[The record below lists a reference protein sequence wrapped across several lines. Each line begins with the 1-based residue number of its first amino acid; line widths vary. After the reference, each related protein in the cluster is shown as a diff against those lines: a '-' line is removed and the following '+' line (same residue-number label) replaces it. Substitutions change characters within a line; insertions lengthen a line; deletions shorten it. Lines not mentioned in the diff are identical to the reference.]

1 MASYERTTCFM
12 LHVRTKSVFE
22 NLKDAKS
29 LMNNETISYNAASLV
44 FALLLQIISGEN
56 VNVIRCATSLL
67 SAPR

>member
-1 MASYERTTCFM
+1 MKEQHVLCFM
-12 LHVRTKSVFE
+12 YVCTKSVFE

-44 FALLLQIISGEN
+44 FALLLQIIFGEN

>member
-1 MASYERTTCFM
+1 M
-12 LHVRTKSVFE
+12 LHVRTKSVYKK
-22 NLKDAKS
+22 LKDEKS

-44 FALLLQIISGEN
+44 FALLLQIIFGEN